1 MHRLNCKRLVLAV
14 MAVGAALALPA
25 VTGEARPKPQPVYEP
40 PPPPPPPP
48 PAGPVGLPERLLSDA
63 AAYEAYLDR
72 ATATSPGFTS
82 GASVEQAL
90 KAGAAYE
97 PKAFIRGAVAYA
109 AVAALEDPAFVA
121 ELRAA
126 GNSPENR
133 RLMVSYI
140 VADPAYA
147 IINFKDS
154 DGAAGLAKE
163 ALGGA
168 GLRLNATGKT
178 IKQSAYDVQHQD
190 WSKQEIA
197 DRSGRLAAVE
207 ASSADPV
214 GPRADDHVPA
224 LQRAASGVE
233 PLTLSAPPAAPP
245 YTPLVARALQVAAIA
260 ALGEAGDEAY
270 DELAALAVDDNTAS
284 CLHIAK
290 LNLYQC
296 LAVAKPNY
304 EDIFCTGQH
313 ALADTGA
320 CLAKNAGVALPIEII
335 PARMIVPPARS
346 VTVRRHAAR
355 G

>member
-1 MHRLNCKRLVLAV
+1 MHRLSPTR
-14 MAVGAALALPA
+14 AALAILAVASAVATPA
-25 VTGEARPKPQPVYEP
+25 LTGEARPKPQPVYEAP
-40 PPPPPPPP
+40 PPPPPPE
-48 PAGPVGLPERLLSDA
+48 PAGPVGLPTRLLSDA

-82 GASVEQAL
+82 GVSVEQAL

-97 PKAFIRGAVAYA
+97 PRAFIRGAVAYA
-109 AVAALEDPAFVA
+109 AVAALEDPTFVA
-121 ELRAA
+121 QLRAA

-140 VADPAYA
+140 IADPAYA
-147 IINFKDS
+147 IINFSAS
-154 DGAAGLAKE
+154 DRAAGLAKE

-178 IKQSAYDVQHQD
+178 IKQSAYDVQHQA

-207 ASSADPV
+207 ASSADPI
-214 GPRADDHVPA
+214 GRADDQVPA
-224 LQRAASGVE
+224 LQRAASGAQ
-233 PLTLSAPPAAPP
+233 PLTITAPPAEPP

-260 ALGEAGDEAY
+260 ALGEAGDDAY
-270 DELAALAVDDNTAS
+270 DQLAAVAVDDNTTT

-304 EDIFCTGQH
+304 EDIFCMGQH
-313 ALADTGA
+313 ALADTGS
-320 CLAKNAGVALPIEII
+320 CLAKNAGVTIPIEIV
-335 PARMIVPPARS
+335 PARLSVPPAHS
-346 VTVRRHAAR
+346 ITARRRAAQ

>member
-1 MHRLNCKRLVLAV
+1 MSPLSPKRAILAVLAV
-14 MAVGAALALPA
+14 AAAVAIPAL
-25 VTGEARPKPQPVYEP
+25 TGIARPKPQPVYEA
-40 PPPPPPPP
+40 PPPPPPP
-48 PAGPVGLPERLLSDA
+48 PAGPMGLPTRLLSDA

-97 PKAFIRGAVAYA
+97 PHAFIRGAVAYA
-109 AVAALEDPAFVA
+109 AVAALEDPTFAA
-121 ELRAA
+121 ALRAA

-147 IINFKDS
+147 IINFRGS
-154 DGAAGLAKE
+154 DRAAGLAKE

-168 GLRLNATGKT
+168 GLRLNATGKSV
-178 IKQSAYDVQHQD
+178 KQSAYDVQHQE
-190 WSKQEIA
+190 WSKQEVY

-214 GPRADDHVPA
+214 GHADDQVPA
-224 LQRAASGVE
+224 LQRAASGVA
-233 PLTLSAPPAAPP
+233 PLTIAAGPADPP

-260 ALGEAGDEAY
+260 ALGEAGDDAY
-270 DELAALAVDDNTAS
+270 DQLAALAVDDSTAT

-304 EDIFCTGQH
+304 EDIFCMGQH
-313 ALADTGA
+313 ALADTGS
-320 CLAKNAGVALPIEII
+320 CLAKNAGVTVPIEIV
-335 PARMIVPPARS
+335 PARLPAPPVRSITAR
-346 VTVRRHAAR
+346 RRAAE

>member
-1 MHRLNCKRLVLAV
+1 MYRLNPTR
-14 MAVGAALALPA
+14 ALPA
-25 VTGEARPKPQPVYEP
+25 LLAVVVAVAVPALTGQARPKPQPQVYVP
-40 PPPPPPPP
+40 PPPPPPLP
-48 PAGPVGLPERLLSDA
+48 PAGPVRLPTRLLSDA
-63 AAYEAYLDR
+63 AAYEAYLVR

-82 GASVEQAL
+82 GDSVEQAL

-97 PKAFIRGAVAYA
+97 PHAFIRGAVAYA
-109 AVAALEDPAFVA
+109 ALAALEDPTFVG

-133 RLMVSYI
+133 RLMVDYI

-147 IINFKDS
+147 IINFKAS
-154 DGAAGLAKE
+154 DRAAGLAKE

-168 GLRLNATGKT
+168 GLRLYATGRS
-178 IKQSAYDVQHQD
+178 IKQSAYDVQHQN
-190 WSKQEIA
+190 WSKQDVL

-207 ASSADPV
+207 ASSADPT
-214 GPRADDHVPA
+214 PHADDQVPA
-224 LQRAASGVE
+224 LQRAVSGE
-233 PLTLSAPPAAPP
+233 QPLTISAPPAEPP

-260 ALGEAGDEAY
+260 ALGEAGDDAY
-270 DELAALAVDDNTAS
+270 DRLSALAIDDNTGT

-304 EDIFCTGQH
+304 EDIFCMGQH
-313 ALADTGA
+313 ALADTGS
-320 CLAKNAGVALPIEII
+320 CLAKNAGVTLPIEIV
-335 PARMIVPPARS
+335 PAGMSVPP
-346 VTVRRHAAR
+346 VHAAASPKRRAR